1 MKIDKINLKKIEVEK
16 IKDLA
21 KRVKGPREF
30 LLVAIAL
37 AFLISIVCYLAAS
50 QGRRYT
56 FRFQSVDSG
65 RNNVESRF
73 LPSRRGAEKVSLY
86 VDELLLGPKTERSR
100 PVFSPGTKAAFCFE
114 RGRTLYVNLTSDLL
128 EKSGNASEI
137 MEGMDLFKMNI
148 KKAFPKYKQVEI
160 YIDKRG
166 VLQN

>member
-1 MKIDKINLKKIEVEK
+1 M
-16 IKDLA
+16 
-21 KRVKGPREF
+21 
-30 LLVAIAL
+30 
-37 AFLISIVCYLAAS
+37 
-50 QGRRYT
+50 
-56 FRFQSVDSG
+56 DSG